1 VPATDAPVADTPV
14 PIIAGEAAPA
24 PHETAR
30 VAPAPVPVA
39 LDPAPAPVIAS
50 AARTFAEA
58 IHRAVTADDR
68 ARPADPTAPVAQ
80 PQATAAISAAAVTAT
95 GQAQQQTLDM
105 RQPHWPAAMIQH
117 IEKLRDMAD
126 ANDMRIRV
134 VPDALGAID
143 VALRRE
149 GDTVQ
154 VQLTAEQPE
163 TRAMLADAQPRLTE
177 MAEARGLK
185 LHHAQSGGTT
195 AQGDRQPSQQQQQQR
210 AAPVPV
216 APPSARRAATADAD
230 DTDQRLA

>member
-1 VPATDAPVADTPV
+1 
-14 PIIAGEAAPA
+14 
-24 PHETAR
+24 
-30 VAPAPVPVA
+30 
-39 LDPAPAPVIAS
+39 VIAS

-58 IHRAVTADDR
+58 IHRAVTADER
-68 ARPADPTAPVAQ
+68 ARPADPNAPVTQ

-105 RQPHWPAAMIQH
+105 RQPHWPSAMIQH

-154 VQLTAEQPE
+154 VQLTAEQPQ

-185 LHHAQSGGTT
+185 LYHGQPGGTT
-195 AQGDRQPSQQQQQQR
+195 MQGERQSSQQQQQQPQQR
-210 AAPVPV
+210 AAPVPA
-216 APPSARRAATADAD
+216 APPSARRAAQADAD